1 MASDQEV
8 RVLVAQLQ
16 QYEAEAQAYEQQL
29 NVIDFTITEINNA
42 LTAIDA
48 LSNPEAG
55 KDTLISIGASS
66 FVYGTIPEIKRVIVG
81 LGSNISAEVEPADAK
96 TYLSERKDKLND
108 MRGQFGAKLRDI
120 GTQIYTIQSR
130 LQTATRQ
137 KDV

>member
-1 MASDQEV
+1 MASEQEV

-42 LTAIDA
+42 ITAIDA
-48 LSNPEAG
+48 LSDSEAG

-81 LGSNISAEVEPADAK
+81 LGSNISAEVEAADAK
-96 TYLSERKDKLND
+96 TYLSERKGKLND

-120 GTQIYTIQSR
+120 GTQIYAIQSR
-130 LQTATRQ
+130 LQTATRH